1 MFRNKPFISMIL
13 LSGLLILAAF
23 CLTFVF
29 PGCMRLMMVGL
40 GVALVLV
47 FGIYTGVRYIK
58 IRQIAYDIH
67 DFQRGKKRL
76 DLESYEEGE
85 LSYLCSEVDKLC
97 VKLTEQAQL
106 LKADKKYLANAISD
120 ISHQL
125 KTPLT
130 SMSMMAD
137 FLKDDGLSEEKRCEF
152 AGNIQIQLSRI
163 EWLVSALLKMARLDA
178 GTVQLKQN
186 KVPVK
191 KMIKKASA
199 HLLIP
204 MELKN
209 QQLVIECDEN
219 CIIECDLDWTSE
231 ALANILKNCIEHMDS
246 GKILKVS
253 VSDNSLY
260 ILITIQDQGCGICS
274 EDLPHIFERFYKG
287 RNSASESV
295 GIGLAMARQII
306 HEQNGDI
313 GVESVVGQGTT
324 FTVKFYKN
332 NI

>member
-1 MFRNKPFISMIL
+1 MFRNKSLISMIVLSL
-13 LSGLLILAAF
+13 LLVLAAF
-23 CLTFVF
+23 LLTFIF
-29 PGCMRLMMVGL
+29 PDSIRLIMVVLGL
-40 GVALVLV
+40 VLVLV

-67 DFQRGKKRL
+67 GFQREKNRL
-76 DLESYEEGE
+76 KLERYEEGE

-137 FLKDDGLSEEKRCEF
+137 FLKDDGLGEEKRCEF
-152 AGNIQIQLSRI
+152 AGNIQVQLLRI

-178 GTVQLKQN
+178 GTVQLKKN
-186 KVPVK
+186 KVLAK
-191 KMIKKASA
+191 ELIAKASA

-204 MELKN
+204 MELKD
-209 QQLVIECDEN
+209 QQLIVECDEN
-219 CIIECDLDWTSE
+219 CMIECDLDWTSE

-246 GKILKVS
+246 GKTLKVS
-253 VSDNSLY
+253 AADNSLY
-260 ILITIQDQGCGICS
+260 ILITIQDEGCGICS

-287 RNSASESV
+287 KNSASESV

-313 GVESVVGQGTT
+313 GVDSVVGQGTT

>member
-1 MFRNKPFISMIL
+1 M
-13 LSGLLILAAF
+13 A
-23 CLTFVF
+23 CLGTFKNG
-29 PGCMRLMMVGL
+29 PGC
-40 GVALVLV
+40 
-47 FGIYTGVRYIK
+47 
-58 IRQIAYDIH
+58 
-67 DFQRGKKRL
+67 
-76 DLESYEEGE
+76 
-85 LSYLCSEVDKLC
+85 
-97 VKLTEQAQL
+97 
-106 LKADKKYLANAISD
+106 
-120 ISHQL
+120 
-125 KTPLT
+125 
-130 SMSMMAD
+130 
-137 FLKDDGLSEEKRCEF
+137 
-152 AGNIQIQLSRI
+152 
-163 EWLVSALLKMARLDA
+163 A

-219 CIIECDLDWTSE
+219 CIIEVRSGLDQRGSWPIYLKT
-231 ALANILKNCIEHMDS
+231 ALMHMDS